1 MENKVINPEEA
12 WAMLKDRKA
21 QLITSTQNR
30 IKEIRQQVGDLNREE
45 DVLLELLKKNS

>member
-1 MENKVINPEEA
+1 MENTVINPEEA
-12 WAMLKDRKA
+12 WQMLKERKS
-21 QLITSTQNR
+21 QLMASTQQR

>member
-12 WAMLKDRKA
+12 WQIFKERKS

-30 IKEIRQQVGDLNREE
+30 IKEIHHRIGELNREE